1 MMDLY
6 IQIRDGQPHEHPIM
20 GDNFRQAFPAID
32 TGNLPPEFANFERIP
47 APKPGPFDVLEGPVY
62 EWDNG
67 IVKDVWTIRPMTDEE
82 KAAKIAEY
90 QTFPPPFPNWTLN
103 LDTLVWEAPVP
114 KPTEGGPYRWD
125 VDTNNWI
132 AFTPPEAPPT

>member
-6 IQIRDGQPHEHPIM
+6 IQIRDGQPYEHPIM

-47 APKPGPFDVLEGPVY
+47 APKIGPFEVLEGPVY

-67 IVKDVWTIRPMTDEE
+67 IVKDVWTISPMTDEA

-90 QTFPPPFPNWTLN
+90 QAATPEGWTLN
-103 LDTLVWEAPVP
+103 TETL
-114 KPTEGGPYRWD
+114 TY
-125 VDTNNWI
+125 
-132 AFTPPEAPPT
+132 TPPEAPPT

>member
-1 MMDLY
+1 MDLY

-20 GDNFRQAFPAID
+20 GDNFRQAFPTID

-47 APKPGPFDVLEGPVY
+47 APEIGPFDVLEGPVY

-67 IVKDVWTIRPMTDEE
+67 IVKDVWTISPMTDEA

-90 QTFPPPFPNWTLN
+90 QAATPEGWTLN
-103 LDTLVWEAPVP
+103 TETL
-114 KPTEGGPYRWD
+114 TY
-125 VDTNNWI
+125 
-132 AFTPPEAPPT
+132 TPPEAPPT

>member
-20 GDNFRQAFPAID
+20 GGNFREAFPAID

-47 APKPGPFDVLEGPVY
+47 APEIGPFDALEGPVY

-82 KAAKIAEY
+82 KAWA
-90 QTFPPPFPNWTLN
+90 T
-103 LDTLVWEAPVP
+103 
-114 KPTEGGPYRWD
+114 R
-125 VDTNNWI
+125 
-132 AFTPPEAPPT
+132 